1 MGGKVVPT
9 VKEMERIIVPL
20 HYEKRHSIDIRMM
33 RDALTAK
40 GYGLPPFLGGLA
52 RACKLNFV

>member
-52 RACKLNFV
+52 RACKL